1 MKPVVLKSKRLT
13 LRPPA
18 ESDAERLFQLIG
30 NYEVSKM
37 LSVVPYPYTL
47 DDAGWWLGQIASD
60 DKAGECA
67 FAIDDGTGLIGA
79 VSFRCPGTDPL
90 LGYWLGEPYWGRGY
104 MTEAAR
110 TALDWFFSVSD
121 AQVIESGALDE
132 NPASM
137 SVLTKLGFGH
147 GVARELNVRARGKVM
162 ASTRVFLS
170 REEFV
175 AGETA

>member
-1 MKPVVLKSKRLT
+1 MKPVALNSKRLI

-18 ESDAERLFQLIG
+18 GSDAERLFELIG

-37 LSVVPYPYTL
+37 LSVVPHPYTM
-47 DDAGWWLGQIASD
+47 DDARWWLGQIASD
-60 DKAGECA
+60 DLAGECA

-79 VSFRCPGTDPL
+79 VSLGRHGNEPT
-90 LGYWLGEPYWGRGY
+90 LGYWLGQPYWGKGY
-104 MTEAAR
+104 MMEAAGM
-110 TALDWFFSVSD
+110 ALAWFFSVSD
-121 AQVIESGALDE
+121 AQAIESGALDE

-147 GVARELNVRARGKVM
+147 GVARDLNVRARGKVM
-162 ASTRVFLS
+162 ASTRVFLG

-175 AGETA
+175 ARETA